1 LSAITVNKELTNGID
16 RESLRL
22 AFESFN
28 IECRPLWKPMHL
40 QPLFEHYPYYGSNVA
55 ANLFENGLCL
65 PSGSNLSNED
75 RARIKSVVNQ
85 LFKIQ

>member
-1 LSAITVNKELTNGID
+1 
-16 RESLRL
+16 
-22 AFESFN
+22 
-28 IECRPLWKPMHL
+28 L